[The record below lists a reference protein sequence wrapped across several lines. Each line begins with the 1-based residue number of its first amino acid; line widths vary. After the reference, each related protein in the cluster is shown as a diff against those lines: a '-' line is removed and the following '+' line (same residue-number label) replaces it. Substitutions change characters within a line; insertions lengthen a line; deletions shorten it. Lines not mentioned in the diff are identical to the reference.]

1 MCLQSQH
8 PSQRRIDEVMKLL
21 LNPSINS
28 GQAHRLHVRPLWV
41 FRYDFIKIYKRI
53 NSPLFLWSV
62 LLGFLSCFPSL
73 LGKNTLTHTISFYRN
88 LNFGYRQDTTQAVL
102 VVKKMKIV
110 CKWLLQAIAIPFVT
124 KSILLTKASIKRTGL
139 SATMVSSRLLT

>member
-1 MCLQSQH
+1 MGLQSQH
-8 PSQRRIDEVMKLL
+8 PSQRRTDEVMKLL

-28 GQAHRLHVRPLWV
+28 GQAHRLHVLPLWV

-73 LGKNTLTHTISFYRN
+73 LGINTLTHTISFYRN

-102 VVKKMKIV
+102 VCQKLESYASCPFCNIGIFRLRKHS
-110 CKWLLQAIAIPFVT
+110 LSNFLELRIP
-124 KSILLTKASIKRTGL
+124 LR
-139 SATMVSSRLLT
+139 